1 MIDDC
6 KYSPTQLIEQLGE
19 NMHLIFQ
26 KIIISSVSEESPL
39 FLAFILVIIIN
50 INYHSLIDSEATIII
65 DNNKPLVQKK
75 GGRQLCFVTRLPRT
89 RCLNVDIRSLSCV
102 VRVWACATTGSPTTQ
117 SCPVKVI
124 ICIWIENIHVINMY
138 SFEGFSQPTMLRILA
153 LSEIAQ

>member
-65 DNNKPLVQKK
+65 DNNKPLV
-75 GGRQLCFVTRLPRT
+75 
-89 RCLNVDIRSLSCV
+89 
-102 VRVWACATTGSPTTQ
+102 
-117 SCPVKVI
+117 
-124 ICIWIENIHVINMY
+124 
-138 SFEGFSQPTMLRILA
+138 
-153 LSEIAQ
+153 